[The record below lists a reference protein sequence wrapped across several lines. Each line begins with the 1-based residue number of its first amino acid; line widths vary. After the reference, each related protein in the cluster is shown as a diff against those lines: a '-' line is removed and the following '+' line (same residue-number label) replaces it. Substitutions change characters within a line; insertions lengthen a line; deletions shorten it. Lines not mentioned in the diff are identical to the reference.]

1 LALRKPFALV
11 PGSTLGIIAPAS
23 PVAGPACIEE
33 GIRLLEGL
41 GFRVVLGKY
50 ALNKNKYLAGSDPER
65 AADLCAMFLD
75 PRINGVVCLRG
86 GYGSMRLLHRID
98 YRIIRRNPKVL
109 VGYSDITAL
118 QLAIWKKAGLVTFSG
133 PMLAPDFACA
143 GNGTMLKQF
152 YRALTNPRPLGVIPP
167 APGDRAVVINPGR
180 ARGRLLGGNLSLVTA
195 TLGTPYEIN
204 TRGVILFL
212 EEVNEQPYRI
222 DRMLRQLWL
231 AGKLQAAAGI
241 VFGKFAGCEAADS
254 EESFSL
260 LEVLRETLEG
270 IKVPCFYGLGAG
282 HIALK
287 ATLPL
292 GIKAEMD
299 AGNCLLV
306 ISESA
311 TIQ

>member
-1 LALRKPFALV
+1 MRKPPALL
-11 PGSTLGIIAPAS
+11 PGSTIGIIAPAG
-23 PVAGPACIEE
+23 PVAGPSCIED
-33 GIRLLEGL
+33 GIRVLEGL
-41 GFRVVLGKY
+41 GFRVVLGKH

-65 AADLCAMFLD
+65 AADISAMFLD
-75 PRINGVVCLRG
+75 PRVDGVVCLRG

-98 YRIIRRNPKVL
+98 YRIIRRSPKVL

-143 GNGTMLKQF
+143 GNGHMLKQF
-152 YRALTNPRPLGVIPP
+152 YRALTNPRPLGVIPL
-167 APGDRAVVINPGR
+167 APGDRGVVIKPGR

-204 TRGVILFL
+204 TRGAILFL
-212 EEVNEQPYRI
+212 EEVNEEPYRI

-241 VFGKFAGCEAADS
+241 VFGKFAGCEAVDG
-254 EESFSL
+254 EESFTL
-260 LEVLRETLEG
+260 LEVLRESLEG
-270 IKVPCFYGLGAG
+270 IKVPCFYGLGVG
-282 HIALK
+282 HITLK

-292 GIKAEMD
+292 GVIAEMD
-299 AGNCLLV
+299 AGNCLLN
-306 ISESA
+306 IIESA